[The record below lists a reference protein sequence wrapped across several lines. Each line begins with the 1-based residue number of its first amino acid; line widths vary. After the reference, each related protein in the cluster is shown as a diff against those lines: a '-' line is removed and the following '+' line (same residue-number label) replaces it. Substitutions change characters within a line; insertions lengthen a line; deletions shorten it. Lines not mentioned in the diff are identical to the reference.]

1 MAEIDQELLTFKEKV
16 EPSLGAMES
25 TISQITDKLSNLTH
39 KRCIR

>member
-25 TISQITDKLSNLTH
+25 TISQITPGGEEYGN
-39 KRCIR
+39 